1 MTATATM
8 LDAALDYARRGM
20 PIFPA
25 HTPTADGTCSC
36 RKPQCDDIGKHPRTL
51 NGLTGATTDPT
62 AIGKWWDMW
71 PLANI
76 AVRTGAP
83 SGTVVL
89 DVDPHKGGTD
99 TLADLQARHG
109 TLPDTIRSITGG
121 MGEHIFFR
129 HPGGHIPNSVGKLGP
144 GIDIRGDGGYI
155 IAAPSLHRS
164 GRRYEWEASS
174 HLDDVPLAP
183 APTWLLALLRSNTNK
198 AGAAPAQDG
207 GDTIPEG
214 RRNATLF
221 KTGCAMRRHGASQA
235 AILAALLADNAE
247 RCNPPLPNEDV
258 HKIARSAAGYPP
270 TPDAPSFSCSPN
282 GQHEPT
288 ADEAAQRELPALDAG
303 DRNLPNIS
311 AQAWA
316 ALVAANDPA
325 FLFRYGGL
333 PVRLDPDLRG
343 GKTVIA
349 LTEHRLRHELAR
361 CGRWFN
367 ESKSGGLADAMPPVD
382 VVRDM
387 LAAAAPPLPV
397 LDAITVA
404 PTFAPDGSLLVT
416 EGYHPAGRAYYA
428 PAPGFAVPSVP
439 GHPTHQDI
447 AHARTLLCE
456 DLLGDFPFVGR
467 DELAHAVAVMVLPFA
482 RALIDGPTPLHLIE
496 KPSPGTGATLLA
508 DTLMYPAIGRNLAA
522 LTEGRDEEE
531 WRKRLTA
538 VLRTSPAAVFID
550 NLKERLDTAALAAIL
565 TTGEHEDRILGTSD
579 AIRMPVRAVWLAS
592 GNNPTLSNEI
602 TRRTVRIRLDA
613 HQERPWLRRGFRHP
627 NLHEWVREE
636 RPRLCHAVLTL
647 VRAWLAEGKPRLA
660 DAPLLGM
667 YEDWSRVIGGIL
679 AVAEIPGFLGNL
691 NDAYAHA
698 DAESDDTRI
707 LIEAWWATER
717 NRAVTAA
724 EIFPVVIQHSIPLD
738 LGNGGDR
745 AQRTKFGQALARL
758 RDRRYTLDS
767 GTTVVVMAG
776 RKRHGAQLWELAEV
790 KTS

>member
-20 PIFPA
+20 AIFPA

-36 RKPQCDDIGKHPRTL
+36 RKPQCADIGKHPRTS
-51 NGLTGATTDPT
+51 NGLTGATTDQ
-62 AIGKWWDMW
+62 AQIRKWWDMW

-76 AVRTGAP
+76 AVRTGAI
-83 SGTVVL
+83 SGLVVV
-89 DVDPHKGGTD
+89 DVDPGKGGHEA
-99 TLADLQARHG
+99 LAGLEAQYG
-109 TLPDTIRSITGG
+109 PLPTTIRSITGSLG
-121 MGEHIFFR
+121 DHLFFA
-129 HPGGHIPNSVGKLGP
+129 HPGGHIPNSAGKIGP
-144 GIDIRGDGGYI
+144 GLDIRGDGGYI
-155 IAAPSLHRS
+155 IAPDSLHRS
-164 GRRYEWEASS
+164 GRRYEWELSS
-174 HLDDVPLAP
+174 HPDDTPLAP
-183 APTWLLALLRSNTNK
+183 LPSWLLALVKK
-198 AGAAPAQDG
+198 ADPTPRPGATTDTGRIPAGQ
-207 GDTIPEG
+207 
-214 RRNATLF
+214 RNNALF
-221 KTGCAMRRHGASQA
+221 KTGCAMRRHGASPA
-235 AILAALLADNAE
+235 AILAALLADNAA
-247 RCNPPLPNEDV
+247 RCDPPLPEEDV
-258 HKIARSAAGYPP
+258 HKIAKSAGGYAP
-270 TPDAPSFSCSPN
+270 TPEGATFSFSPN
-282 GQHEPT
+282 GRHEP
-288 ADEAAQRELPALDAG
+288 ADDETAQRELPSLDAG

-316 ALVAANDPA
+316 ALVAANEPA

-333 PVRLDPDLRG
+333 SVRLDPDLRG

-361 CGRWFN
+361 CGRWFK
-367 ESKSGGLADAMPPVD
+367 ESKNGGLADAMPPVD

-627 NLHEWVREE
+627 NLHEWVREQ
-636 RPRLCHAVLTL
+636 RPRLCLAVLTL
-647 VRAWLAEGKPRLA
+647 VRAWLAEGQPRLA

-679 AVAEIPGFLGNL
+679 AVAGIPGFLGNL

-707 LIEAWWATER
+707 LIEAWWAAER
-717 NRAVTAA
+717 NRAITAA
-724 EIFPVVIQHSIPLD
+724 EIFPLVIQHSIPLD

-767 GTTVVVMAG
+767 GTTVVVVAG
-776 RKRHGAQLWELAEV
+776 GKRHGAQLWELAAV
-790 KTS
+790 KTP